1 MPSLRRPTDAEIAAF
16 ASRQAAAPYS
26 YPEVGATRDPSPPP
40 GYAIDRASFEVG
52 RGAADLAAATAAL
65 RLWRHSDDPDGKI
78 RVCAPRPPVAPG
90 ATVVMLAHHLG
101 VWTLSACRVVYVVD
115 EPRRFG
121 FAYGTLEHVVRG
133 EERFEVEL
141 AADDRLHF
149 RLTAFSVPAILLARL
164 AAPLARRFQREG
176 GRSYA
181 RGLRAAIAACAGAAR

>member
-1 MPSLRRPTDAEIAAF
+1 MPSLRRPTDEEIAAF
-16 ASRQAAAPYS
+16 ASRQATAPYS
-26 YPEVGATRDPSPPP
+26 YPEVGATRGAPPP

-65 RLWRHSDDPDGKI
+65 RGWRHADDPGGKI
-78 RVCAPRPPVAPG
+78 RVCAPRPPVVPG

-115 EPRRFG
+115 EPRRFA

-141 AADDRLHF
+141 DGDDRVRFH
-149 RLTAFSVPAILLARL
+149 LTAFSVPAILLARL

-181 RGLRAAIAACAGAAR
+181 RGLRDAIARGAGAAR